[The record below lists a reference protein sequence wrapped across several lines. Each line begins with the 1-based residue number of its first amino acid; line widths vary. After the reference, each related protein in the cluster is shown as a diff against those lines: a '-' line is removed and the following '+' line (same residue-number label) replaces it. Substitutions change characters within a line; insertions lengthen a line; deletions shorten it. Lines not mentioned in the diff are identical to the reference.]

1 MWISV
6 RPNELR
12 SCPGIDSTGSYKLRD
27 SLRTLRLGSTVYT
40 RDIQNSIYSSDSLI
54 VIIGLMGQVPNELH
68 DKNIIETSCCI
79 ITVSSVTGLM
89 N

>member
-1 MWISV
+1 MWVSV

-12 SCPGIDSTGSYKLRD
+12 SCPGIDSTGSYKLQD
-27 SLRTLRLGSTVYT
+27 SLRTLHLASAVYT

-54 VIIGLMGQVPNELH
+54 VIVCLMVYVLNELL
-68 DKNIIETSCCI
+68 DKSIIETSCCI
-79 ITVSSVTGLM
+79 ISVCNVTDLM